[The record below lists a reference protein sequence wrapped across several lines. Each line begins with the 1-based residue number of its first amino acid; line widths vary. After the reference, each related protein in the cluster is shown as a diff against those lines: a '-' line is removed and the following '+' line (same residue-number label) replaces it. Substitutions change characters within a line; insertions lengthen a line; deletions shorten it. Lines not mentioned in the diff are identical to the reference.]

1 MKELISAEWYK
12 LRHNRLFYILLIVVA
27 CIAAFYTG
35 VVKFLDSNPLAQG
48 EAVAVGDVFEFPA
61 AGQSGVFLLSELS
74 TMLAL
79 CLAAFIGLFVAAGF
93 STGTIHHV
101 LALGKKRT
109 EVFLSGLFSAG
120 IATLAFLL
128 TACIV
133 STAGLTLLFD
143 FGTLSFGEYL
153 AQLFTVLSLQLLLHF
168 TYATLFCLIAFL
180 SRSPGQTILIGTG
193 YVLASSVLL
202 SILGS
207 FDTFGPIAK
216 ILPQYYAASLSS
228 LPDSLLPTVAG
239 AIAVSVGYCAVAI
252 WVGSSVFRK
261 VDVK

>member
-1 MKELISAEWYK
+1 MKELICAEWYK

-27 CIAAFYTG
+27 CITAFYTG
-35 VVKFLDSNPLAQG
+35 VVKFLDTNPMAQG

-61 AGQSGVFLLSELS
+61 AGQSGVFLLGELS
-74 TMLAL
+74 VTISI
-79 CLAAFIGLFVAAGF
+79 CLAAFIGLFVAAEF

-101 LALGKKRT
+101 LALGRKRT
-109 EVFLSGLFSAG
+109 EVFFSKLFSPG

-180 SRSPGQTILIGTG
+180 SRNPGQTILIGTG

-207 FDTFGPIAK
+207 FDTFGPVAK
-216 ILPQYYAASLSS
+216 ILPQYYATSLSS
-228 LPDSLLPTVAG
+228 LPDSLLPTAAG
-239 AIAVSVGYCAVAI
+239 AIAVSVGYCAAAGRI
-252 WVGSSVFRK
+252 GSGAFK
-261 VDVK
+261 KTDVK

>member
-1 MKELISAEWYK
+1 MKELICAEWYK
-12 LRHNRLFYILLIVVA
+12 LRHNKLFYILLIVVA

-35 VVKFLDSNPLAQG
+35 VVKFLDTNPMAQG

-61 AGQSGVFLLSELS
+61 AGQSGVFLLGELS

-79 CLAAFIGLFVAAGF
+79 CLVAFIGLFVAAEF
-93 STGTIHHV
+93 RTGTIHHA
-101 LALGKKRT
+101 LALGKKRA
-109 EVFLSGLFSAG
+109 EVFLSKLFSAG

-133 STAGLTLLFD
+133 STVGLTLLFD
-143 FGTLSFGEYL
+143 FGALPFSEYL
-153 AQLFTVLSLQLLLHF
+153 VQLFTVLSLQLLLHF

-180 SRSPGQTILIGTG
+180 SRSTGQTILIGTG

-207 FDTFGPIAK
+207 FDAFGSVAK
-216 ILPQYYAASLSS
+216 ILPQYYATALGNFSDEMASLA
-228 LPDSLLPTVAG
+228 VG
-239 AIAVSVGYCAVAI
+239 AIAVSVVYSVAAI
-252 WVGSSVFRK
+252 WVGSNVFK
-261 VDVK
+261 KIDVK